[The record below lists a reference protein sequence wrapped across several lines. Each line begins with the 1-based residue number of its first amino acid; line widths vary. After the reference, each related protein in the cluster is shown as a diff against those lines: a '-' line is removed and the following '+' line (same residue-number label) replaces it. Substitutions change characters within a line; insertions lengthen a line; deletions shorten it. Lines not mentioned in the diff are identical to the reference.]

1 MVFKILTRPEAAT
14 LLEARA
20 FTGTA
25 LDRTDGFIHLSGRD
39 QLEETLDRHFASQVD
54 LVIAAIDET
63 KISGSLRWE
72 RSRGGAD
79 FPHLYA
85 DLTLEILE
93 YLVPLRRHADGKVVL
108 PA

>member
-1 MVFKILTRPEAAT
+1 MIFKILSRSEAASF
-14 LLEARA
+14 LETGT

-25 LDRTDGFIHLSGRD
+25 LDKADGFIHLSGRD
-39 QLEETLDRHFASQVD
+39 QLEGTLDCHFAGQRD
-54 LVIAAIDET
+54 LVIAAIDVS
-63 KISGSLRWE
+63 KVGGKLRWE

-85 DLTLEILE
+85 DLTLEMLN
-93 YLVPLRRHADGKVVL
+93 YLSPLRKREDGTVDL